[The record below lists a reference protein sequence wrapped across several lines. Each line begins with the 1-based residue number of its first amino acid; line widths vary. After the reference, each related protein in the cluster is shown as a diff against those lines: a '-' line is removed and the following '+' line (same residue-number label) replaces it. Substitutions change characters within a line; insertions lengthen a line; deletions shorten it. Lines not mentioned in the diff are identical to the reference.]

1 MNTVTVVK
9 TLLLREIG
17 AQHKMHAQLL
27 APNSTL
33 ISLERLNVL
42 QAREGSQREFF
53 HINRETIERNIIVA
67 LCFGHPGVS
76 STFVHTFPGIL

>member
-1 MNTVTVVK
+1 M
-9 TLLLREIG
+9 
-17 AQHKMHAQLL
+17 
-27 APNSTL
+27 
-33 ISLERLNVL
+33 L

-67 LCFGHPGVS
+67 LCSGHPGVS